1 MKLKVINGPRKGVL
15 LDIIRFHFRSTST
28 KVQGQGLKEKK
39 SVLPFTCKDVCY
51 LLEIQPLDISNVFWV
66 VLKIYD

>member
-1 MKLKVINGPRKGVL
+1 MKLKVINGPTKGVL
-15 LDIIRFHFRSTST
+15 LDIIRFHFRSTPT
-28 KVQGQGLKEKK
+28 KVQGLKEKK
-39 SVLPFTCKDVCY
+39 SVLQFTCKDVCN